1 MNNKDLQQIE
11 ESIQGK
17 RRMPMNQCF
26 MTNKKVDAEFYGK
39 LQLSSY
45 RKQNQKE
52 RYIEDMN
59 VAQWVKDFGL
69 TSRTTFYRKIKP
81 LVESGV
87 VKETTGLNGGKIYKL
102 PVTKGHYTLVEY
114 DVLRMLTNAYNSDS
128 IKVFMLCKVFH
139 ENYGKMTLTREQI
152 LERIGQEP
160 TRKLLVKVDDIMKAL
175 EGGGFINIDK
185 VEEVKEGRSK
195 RIKYTVSLKGVE

>member
-1 MNNKDLQQIE
+1 MKDKDLQQVE
-11 ESIQGK
+11 ELTQGK
-17 RRMPMNQCF
+17 RRMPMSEEF

-39 LQLSSY
+39 LQLSSF

-69 TSRTTFYRKIKP
+69 TSRATFYRKIKP

-87 VKETTGLNGGKIYKL
+87 VKETKNEDGGKIYTL
-102 PVTKGHYTLVEY
+102 PITKGHYTLIEY
-114 DVLRMLTNAYNSDS
+114 DTLRMLTNAYNSDS
-128 IKVFMLCKVFH
+128 IKVFMLCKVFN

-160 TRKLLVKVDDIMKAL
+160 TRKLLVKIDDIMKAL
-175 EGGGFINIDK
+175 EGGGFITVDK
-185 VEEVKEGRSK
+185 REEIKEGKSK
-195 RIKYTVSLKGVE
+195 KVKYTVSLKEVK